1 MLRRKEY
8 DGLTYIYY
16 NSFTVVVVVNNGVKV
31 VLAGVLRVLMN
42 ALFFMGT
49 QLW

>member
-1 MLRRKEY
+1 M
-8 DGLTYIYY
+8 TYIYY
-16 NSFTVVVVVNNGVKV
+16 NSFTVVVVVDNGVKV